1 MQNILF
7 FVYRLYGGGA
17 ERVVSNLSV
26 AFGDQYQIKIA
37 IYGEQPK
44 SYSHKGELIKIKLP
58 FSNDPTGNGRLKRSV
73 RMVVLIFKLKQL
85 KRKHNIDVAISFG
98 EQPNI
103 INILTRGKRKTILS
117 VRSLL
122 SKEMAIYPK
131 MKILGY
137 FIQLLYNKAYQ
148 IIVTSKLAALDLTA
162 HYGVGAGKLKV
173 IYNYINQEEIT
184 RLASEPLESDFQ
196 RELFQCPV
204 LLNVG
209 RVTPAKG
216 QWLLFRVLVKIKTL
230 HPDYKLVLIGEAE
243 TEGNFMDE
251 LISLAGELGLKVYD
265 GSRGQEK
272 SVNFDVFFLG
282 FMSNPFKFMTRSK
295 VLVFPS
301 LFEGFPNTI
310 LESMQCGL
318 PVISADCHSGPR
330 EIMAPES
337 DLQKRIN
344 DMEVTDYG
352 ILCPV
357 IPDGDHIKPI
367 TEEILSAWVN
377 AVDLLANDDEL
388 RNRFIHN
395 GYKRVR
401 EFDKVEILKQW
412 QSSIESIA

>member
-17 ERVVSNLSV
+17 ERVVSNLSI

-44 SYSHKGELIKIKLP
+44 SYPHKGELIKINLP
-58 FSNDPTGNGRLKRSV
+58 FSKDPTSNTWWKRSV
-73 RMVVLIFKLKQL
+73 RFVVLIYKLKQL
-85 KRKHNIDVAISFG
+85 KRKHKIEVTISFG

-103 INILTRGKRKTILS
+103 INILTRNKKKTILS

-122 SKEMAIYPK
+122 SKEMTIYPK

-137 FIQLLYNKAYQ
+137 FIQLFYNKAYQ
-148 IIVTSKLAALDLTA
+148 IIVTSKLAALDLAA

-184 RLASEPLESDFQ
+184 RLAAEPLESDFH

-209 RVTPAKG
+209 RITPAKG
-216 QWLLFRVLVKIKTL
+216 QWLLLMVLRKIKAL
-230 HPDYKLVLIGEAE
+230 HPDYKLVMIGEAE

-251 LISLAGELGLKVYD
+251 LISLANELGLKVYD
-265 GSRGQEK
+265 GSWDREK
-272 SVNFDVFFLG
+272 SLNFDVFFIG
-282 FMSNPFKFMTRSK
+282 FMANPFKFMARSRMF
-295 VLVFPS
+295 VFPS
-301 LFEGFPNTI
+301 VFEGFPNTI

-318 PVISADCHSGPR
+318 PIISADCRSGPR

-337 DLQKRIN
+337 DLQKKIN

-357 IPDGDHIKPI
+357 ISDGDHKKPV
-367 TEEILSAWVN
+367 TEEILSAWAN
-377 AVDLLANDDEL
+377 AIDLLATDDEL
-388 RNRFIHN
+388 KSRFIQN
-395 GYKRVR
+395 GYNRVR

-412 QSSIESIA
+412 QSSIESIV